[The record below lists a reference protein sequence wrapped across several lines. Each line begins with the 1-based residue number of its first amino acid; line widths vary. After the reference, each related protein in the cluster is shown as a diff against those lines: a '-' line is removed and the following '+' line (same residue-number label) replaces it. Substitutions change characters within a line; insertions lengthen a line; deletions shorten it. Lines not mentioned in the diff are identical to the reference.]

1 MEVVFRCRFEA
12 PEVHT
17 LLNAAGLAP
26 GGLAQ
31 QVVDS
36 EVIRYC
42 DPKVPFRTG
51 ALKDSALSNTVIG
64 SGEIVYAAP
73 YAHYLY
79 MGEVY
84 GPNFPIF
91 EAGQMAGWRS
101 PRGKLKYPT
110 GRPLTYAGAP
120 ERGAHWAE
128 RMDAEHHDDIV
139 RAAAAAI
146 GGHT

>member
-17 LLNAAGLAP
+17 LLDAAGLAP

-51 ALKDSALSNTVIG
+51 ALKDSALSNTVLG

-91 EAGQMAGWRS
+91 EAG
-101 PRGKLKYPT
+101 
-110 GRPLTYAGAP
+110 
-120 ERGAHWAE
+120 
-128 RMDAEHHDDIV
+128 
-139 RAAAAAI
+139 
-146 GGHT
+146 